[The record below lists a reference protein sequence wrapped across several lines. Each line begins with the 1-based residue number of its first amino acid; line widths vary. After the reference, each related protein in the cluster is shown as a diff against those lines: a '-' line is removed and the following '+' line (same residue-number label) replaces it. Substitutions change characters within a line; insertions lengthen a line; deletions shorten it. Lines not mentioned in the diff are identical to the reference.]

1 MKKNNFKILEL
12 KPIKDKSSIKR
23 TVFIKDFIIE
33 EIIGIH
39 EHEKIK
45 KQKIKF
51 NIILNVDK
59 SSIPDEK
66 DIKSIVDYEKITN
79 KLENLTKSKKYNFLE
94 SLAEDSFKEIFEDKR
109 INSVAIKIEKPE
121 AIKNAGSVGVEVFKT
136 RKDYEGSW
144 VRKRI
149 NQKKNTLGF

>member
-1 MKKNNFKILEL
+1 MKKNNFKIIEL
-12 KPIKDKSSIKR
+12 KTEKNKSSIKR
-23 TVFIKDFIIE
+23 SVLIKNFIIH
-33 EIIGIH
+33 EIIGVH

-51 NIILNVDK
+51 NIVIDVDQNVL
-59 SSIPDEK
+59 PNEK

-79 KLENLTKSKKYNFLE
+79 NLKNLAKSKKYNFLE

-109 INSVAIKIEKPE
+109 INSVKIKIEKPE
-121 AIKNAGSVGVEVFKT
+121 AIKNVDSVGVEVFKS

-144 VRKRI
+144 
-149 NQKKNTLGF
+149 FW

>member
-1 MKKNNFKILEL
+1 MAKIYRGIRKMKKNNFKIVEL
-12 KPIKDKSSIKR
+12 KSIKDKNSIKR
-23 TVFIKDFIIE
+23 TVIIKDFIIK

-51 NIILNVDK
+51 NIVLNVDQ

-79 KLENLTKSKKYNFLE
+79 KLENLIKSKKYNFLE
-94 SLAEDSFKEIFEDKR
+94 SLAEDSFEEIFKDKR
-109 INSVAIKIEKPE
+109 INSVTIKIEKPE
-121 AIKNAGSVGVEVFKT
+121 AIKNAESVGVEVFKT
-136 RKDYEGSW
+136 RKDYEGS
-144 VRKRI
+144 
-149 NQKKNTLGF
+149 

>member
-1 MKKNNFKILEL
+1 MKKNNFKIIEL
-12 KPIKDKSSIKR
+12 KPDNKKSSIRR
-23 TVFIKDFIIE
+23 TVFIKDFIIQ

-51 NIILNVDK
+51 NIVVNVNQNTV
-59 SSIPDEK
+59 PDEK

-79 KLENLTKSKKYNFLE
+79 KLENLVKNKKYNFLE

-109 INSVAIKIEKPE
+109 INSVKIKIEKPD
-121 AIKNAGSVGVEVFKT
+121 AIKNADSVGVEVLKN
-136 RKDYEGSW
+136 RSDYERS
-144 VRKRI
+144 
-149 NQKKNTLGF
+149 

>member
-1 MKKNNFKILEL
+1 MKKNNFKIVEL

-39 EHEKIK
+39 KREKIK

-51 NIILNVDK
+51 NIVLDVDQ
-59 SSIPDEK
+59 SSIPNEK

-79 KLENLTKSKKYNFLE
+79 KLKNLTKRKKYNFLE
-94 SLAEDSFKEIFEDKR
+94 SLAEDSFKEIFEDQR
-109 INSVAIKIEKPE
+109 INSATIKIEKPE
-121 AIKNAGSVGVEVFKT
+121 AIKNASSVGVEVYKT
-136 RKDYEGSW
+136 RDDYEGS
-144 VRKRI
+144 
-149 NQKKNTLGF
+149 